1 MRAKRSGT
9 ASTPTENGGHQSPG
23 PAEVYQRGLTSV
35 VVFPRT
41 GLLSLAGAATS
52 IIFVATKFFVV
63 VATTCLS
70 QQNRSFVATKV
81 WLLRQNFCRNKIFF
95 SQNIFYLSRQNMSFV
110 AIKLRKYHFCRDK
123 SFFATNVCLSRQMF
137 VGTNVILSRQ
147 TRVCRDKNYT
157 CGSSRQ

>member
-52 IIFVATKFFVV
+52 IIFVATKFFWGLDNV
-63 VATTCLS
+63 
-70 QQNRSFVATKV
+70 FVATKQV
-81 WLLRQNFCRNKIFF
+81 FCRDK
-95 SQNIFYLSRQNMSFV
+95 SMVVATKLLSKQNIFSLSRQNMSFV
-110 AIKLRKYHFCRDK
+110 AIKLWKYHFCPDK
-123 SFFATNVCLSRQMF
+123 SFVATNMCLSRQMF